1 VLAVSAGAPLL
12 PRKLMKIGDGA
23 YILGLVVTSSLLAV
37 LPISAAVLA
46 L

>member
-23 YILGLVVTSSLLAV
+23 YIFSLALTSSLLAILLV
-37 LPISAAVLA
+37 PA
-46 L
+46 